1 MSEQRNENQEL
12 EALKAEMAK
21 KDELFKAQQEEL
33 AKLKKIF
40 NERQTKA
47 LDKAGLLKILGIEK
61 DPEKDPLEL
70 IKESLANTNKTIE
83 QLKADIKAKNEE
95 LTLKEKRSKA
105 EKLAQSLN
113 FADPEDALKFIDL
126 NSESL
131 EDDLKKLAE
140 SKPYLIKTVKRDFG
154 SAFNNAF
161 KTDSKDSI
169 LEAIKKGAGL
179 SERIK

>member
-1 MSEQRNENQEL
+1 MSEEQKQENQEL

-21 KDELFKAQQEEL
+21 KDDLLKAQQEEL
-33 AKLKKIF
+33 NKLKKIF

-47 LDKAGLLKILGIEK
+47 LDKAGILKALGIEK

-83 QLKADIKAKNEE
+83 QLKAEIKAKDEK
-95 LTLKEKRSKA
+95 LMLKEKQSKA
-105 EKLAQSLN
+105 EKLAQSLS

-140 SKPYLIKTVKRDFG
+140 SKPYLLKTVKRDFG
-154 SAFNNAF
+154 SAFNSGV
-161 KTDSKDSI
+161 KSEGTDSI

-179 SERIK
+179 S